1 MALRQEM
8 VTPSA
13 GPTTRSV
20 VATTSGGTQWRV
32 PMSIDDSRA
41 APREAEAALDYTSLF
56 LLEYPAV
63 VRTVTLMLRDNA
75 RAEEIAQDAFVQ
87 LHVAWAKVSRY
98 ERPGAWVRRVAIRLA
113 MRAIRRDRLWALVGR
128 ELVPREPAPNPA
140 RTWPAQSA
148 SSRAHNAR
156 RSCCSTTR
164 TVPVAEIATILGC
177 AEATARVHLH
187 RGRKRMAQIL
197 GEADDVV

>member
-1 MALRQEM
+1 MALRREM
-8 VTPSA
+8 VTQSA
-13 GPTTRSV
+13 GPATRSV
-20 VATTSGGTQWRV
+20 VASASGGTQWRV

-63 VRTVTLMLRDNA
+63 VRTVTLMLRDSA

-87 LHVAWAKVSRY
+87 LHLAWAKVSRY
-98 ERPGAWVRRVAIRLA
+98 ERPGAWVRRIAIRLA

-128 ELVPREPAPNPA
+128 EPSRASRPSNPG
-140 RTWPAQSA
+140 RTWPARSA

-164 TVPVAEIATILGC
+164 TVPWP
-177 AEATARVHLH
+177 RSP
-187 RGRKRMAQIL
+187 
-197 GEADDVV
+197 